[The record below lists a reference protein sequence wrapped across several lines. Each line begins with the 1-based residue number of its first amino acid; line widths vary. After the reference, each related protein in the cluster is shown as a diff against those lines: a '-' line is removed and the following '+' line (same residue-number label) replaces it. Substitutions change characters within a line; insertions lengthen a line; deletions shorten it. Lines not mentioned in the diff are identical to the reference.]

1 MKLHE
6 IVAPKHTDTKRLG
19 RGIGSGSGKTSG
31 RGTKGQNSRTG
42 GGVKIGFEGGQT
54 KLSRRLPKARGFK
67 ALAPNPYQV
76 VSLDQLEKIGKAQ
89 VDKTVLAAAGMISV
103 KKPAK
108 LLSNGILKS
117 KVTVTIDAAS
127 AGAIKAV
134 ESAGGKVILP
144 EKVVKISK
152 KNQKETAQSNKE
164 KTTEATVEK
173 STTTKK
179 QTTKPK
185 TQSVKPTKK

>member
-6 IVAPKHTDTKRLG
+6 VKAPKHKDTKRLG

-54 KLSRRLPKARGFK
+54 KLSRRLPKARGFT
-67 ALAPNPYQV
+67 AIAPTAYQIIT
-76 VSLDQLEKIGKAQ
+76 LDQLEKIGKSS
-89 VDKTVLAAAGMISV
+89 VDKTVLATAGMISV

-108 LLSNGILKS
+108 LLSNGSLKT

-127 AGAIKAV
+127 KSAIKAV
-134 ESAGGKVILP
+134 EAAGGTVILP
-144 EKVVKISK
+144 QVAI
-152 KNQKETAQSNKE
+152 KETKE
-164 KTTEATVEK
+164 TRKQARETARIAEQK
-173 STTTKK
+173 SESSPAKA
-179 QTTKPK
+179 
-185 TQSVKPTKK
+185 